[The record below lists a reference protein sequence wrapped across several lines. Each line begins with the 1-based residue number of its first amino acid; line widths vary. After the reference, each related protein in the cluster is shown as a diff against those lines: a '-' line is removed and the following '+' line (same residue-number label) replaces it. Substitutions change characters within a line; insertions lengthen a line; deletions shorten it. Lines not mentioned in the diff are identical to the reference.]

1 MVVTVD
7 PALVDEVETASR
19 GLLSLSM
26 RAMAEVD
33 QVSATQLR
41 ALLLLQQTGPVNL
54 SEFADRLE
62 IATSSASRLVD
73 RLAAAGHLTRTV
85 PGHSRRE
92 VQLTL
97 SAGGRRL
104 LVQHA
109 EARQAI
115 FTELLTS
122 LDPQERTALLLGLR
136 AVTRAVG
143 EPSPSTP
150 PPPPPAP
157 A

>member
-1 MVVTVD
+1 MVVTMD
-7 PALVDEVETASR
+7 PALVDEVEAASR

-41 ALLLLQQTGPVNL
+41 ALLLLQQVGPVNL
-54 SEFADRLE
+54 SEFAERLG

-85 PGHSRRE
+85 PEHSRRE

-109 EARQAI
+109 EARQTI
-115 FTELLTS
+115 FAELLST
-122 LDPQERTALLLGLR
+122 LDPQERAALLLGLR
-136 AVTRAVG
+136 AVTRALG
-143 EPSPSTP
+143 EPLPT
-150 PPPPPAP
+150 PAP
-157 A
+157 PTPA